1 MKSLRSLFVL
11 LFMILLSGFSMDAQD
26 LSKYR
31 TYAFGMSVAELR
43 AQLDSQGLRT
53 KLIQDRPAIIQDVT
67 WWPWESTGSSL
78 RGEGLW
84 QVLFRFHNG
93 RLYRMLVIYDRHTT
107 RGLTAEDMIEAIST
121 QYGPAA
127 RPEVEV
133 TFPTNGLYRS
143 TEKAI
148 AQWEDSQYSYTLF
161 RSSLSDA
168 FGLVMFSK
176 QLDAQA
182 ELAIAESA
190 RLTEQEG
197 PQKETARRNQEAD
210 DLEEARQKNK
220 KAIRP

>member
-1 MKSLRSLFVL
+1 MKPLGSLFAL
-11 LFMILLSGFSMDAQD
+11 FFMIVISAFSMNAQD

-31 TYAFGMSVAELR
+31 TYAFGMSLAELR
-43 AQLDSQGLRT
+43 AQVDPQELRT
-53 KLIQDRPAIIQDVT
+53 KLIQDRPATIRDVT
-67 WWPWESTGSSL
+67 WWPWESSGSSL
-78 RGEGLW
+78 QGEGLW

-93 RLYRMLVIYDRHTT
+93 RLYRIFVIYDRHAT
-107 RGLTAEDMIEAIST
+107 RGLTAEDMIEAISA

-182 ELAIAESA
+182 ELAMAESA
-190 RLTEQEG
+190 RLTEQEA
-197 PQKETARRNQEAD
+197 PQKEAARRNQQAG
-210 DLEEARQKNK
+210 DLEAARRENK